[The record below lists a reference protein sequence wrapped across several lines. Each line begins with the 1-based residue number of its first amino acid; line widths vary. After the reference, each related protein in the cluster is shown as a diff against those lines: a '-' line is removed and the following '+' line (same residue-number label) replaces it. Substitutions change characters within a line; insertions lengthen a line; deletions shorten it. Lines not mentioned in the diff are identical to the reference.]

1 MNETN
6 KKIMLVD
13 GMALLFRGFYATSY
27 RGNFMYT
34 SGGIPTNGIY
44 QFFRYLLDAIKTYEP
59 TNVICC
65 WDLGSKTFRTDMYPN
80 YKANRGAPPEELVPQ
95 FDLVK
100 DVVTSFDIPNIG
112 IENYEADDCIGT
124 LAHLYKDEHEINIL
138 TGDLD
143 MLQLVTNNINVII
156 MRKGMGN
163 YELFHQNN
171 FYEKRNIYPNQYI
184 DFKGL
189 TGDSADNYPGVK
201 GIGEKTAIRLL
212 NEYETVENIMHNI
225 ESLTP
230 ALKRNLINDLEM
242 FELSRD
248 LATIKCNLEIKC
260 LLNDSI
266 WNINKDKVMEHFS
279 KLEFKNMETIL

>member
-1 MNETN
+1 
-6 KKIMLVD
+6 MLVD
-13 GMALLFRGFYATSY
+13 GMALLFRGFYATAY

-34 SGGIPTNGIY
+34 SDGVPTNGVY
-44 QFFRYLLDAIKTYEP
+44 QFFRYLLNAIKTYEP

-80 YKANRGAPPEELVPQ
+80 YKANRGVPPVELIPQ

-100 DVVTSFDIPNIG
+100 EVVHSFDIPNIG

-124 LAHLYKDEHEINIL
+124 LAHLYKEDHTINIL

-143 MLQLVTNNINVII
+143 MLQLVSDNINIII
-156 MRKGMGN
+156 MRKGIGN
-163 YELFHQNN
+163 YELFHQDN
-171 FYEKRNIYPNQYI
+171 FFEKRGIYPEQYI

-212 NEYETVENIMHNI
+212 NKYETIENIFNSI
-225 ESLTP
+225 DSLTP
-230 ALKRNLINDLEM
+230 ALKRNIINDKEM
-242 FELSRD
+242 LELSRE
-248 LATIKCNLEIKC
+248 LATIKCDLQIECILDK
-260 LLNDSI
+260 SV
-266 WNINKDKVMEHFS
+266 WNINKDKVLEHFS
-279 KLEFKNMETIL
+279 KLEFKNMEMIL

>member
-1 MNETN
+1 
-6 KKIMLVD
+6 MLVD
-13 GMALLFRGFYATSY
+13 GMALLFRGFYATAY

-34 SGGIPTNGIY
+34 SDGVPTNGVY
-44 QFFRYLLDAIKTYEP
+44 QFFRYLLNAIKTYEP

-80 YKANRGAPPEELVPQ
+80 YKANRGVPPVELIPQ

-100 DVVTSFDIPNIG
+100 EVVHSFDIPNIG

-124 LAHLYKDEHEINIL
+124 LAHLYKEDHTINIL

-143 MLQLVTNNINVII
+143 MLQLVSDNINIII

-163 YELFHQNN
+163 YELFHQDN
-171 FYEKRNIYPNQYI
+171 FFEKRGIYPEQYI

-212 NEYETVENIMHNI
+212 NKYETIENIFNSI
-225 ESLTP
+225 DSLTP
-230 ALKRNLINDLEM
+230 ALKRNIINDKEM
-242 FELSRD
+242 LELSRE
-248 LATIKCNLEIKC
+248 LATIKCDLQIECILDK
-260 LLNDSI
+260 SV
-266 WNINKDKVMEHFS
+266 WNINKDKVLEHFS
-279 KLEFKNMETIL
+279 KLEFKNMEMIL